1 VIAFLAPRPRY
12 APAVLLTSAHHFAH
26 IMLVAR
32 SSGLGH
38 AIAQQSK
45 ITFFQAVVL
54 GLLQGVSEL
63 FPVSSLGHA
72 VVFPALFNWHNLVAS
87 ESKPES
93 FWLAFVVALHVGT
106 ALALVAFFW
115 RDWKAIVGGLVHSAL
130 SRTVTTSTE
139 RLGWLL
145 VVATIPAGITGLI
158 FEHELR
164 VLFSKPLA
172 ASIFLVING
181 FILFGGEVARRRA
194 EIRERRGHLPP
205 RELKT
210 LDFKEAGVIGTAQVL
225 ALLAGI
231 SRSGITMVAGLIRG
245 LDYKDAARFSFLL
258 ATPVILLAG
267 LYKIPDLLGTLGN
280 GVRGQALVGALC
292 AFVAALISVRFLT
305 RYFKTRTLWPF
316 GLYCLVMGTFCVVSF
331 A

>member
-1 VIAFLAPRPRY
+1 
-12 APAVLLTSAHHFAH
+12 VLITSAHHFAH
-26 IMLVAR
+26 IMILAR

-38 AIAQQSK
+38 AVAQQSK
-45 ITFFQAVVL
+45 ITFFQAVLL
-54 GLLQGVSEL
+54 GVLQGISEL

-72 VVFPALFNWHNLVAS
+72 VIFPALFNWHNLVAS
-87 ESKPES
+87 ESRPES

-106 ALALVAFFW
+106 AIALVAFFW
-115 RDWKAIVGGLVHSAL
+115 REWKAIVVGVIHSA
-130 SRTVTTSTE
+130 RTRTITTSTE

-145 VVATIPAGITGLI
+145 VAATIPAGITGLI

-194 EIRERRGHLPP
+194 EIRERRRHLSP
-205 RELKT
+205 RKT

-231 SRSGITMVAGLIRG
+231 SRSGITIVAGLIRG
-245 LDYKDAARFSFLL
+245 LDYEDAARFSFLL

-267 LYKIPDLLGTLGN
+267 VYKIPDLLGPLGD
-280 GVRGQALVGALC
+280 GVRAQALVGALC
-292 AFVAALISVRFLT
+292 AFVGAFISVAFLT

-316 GLYCLVMGTFCVVSF
+316 GLYCLVMGTFCVVRF

>member
-1 VIAFLAPRPRY
+1 MLIAGL
-12 APAVLLTSAHHFAH
+12 HHLAH
-26 IMLVAR
+26 ISLVAR
-32 SSGLGH
+32 ASGH
-38 AIAQQSK
+38 AHTTAQSK
-45 ITFFQAVVL
+45 ITFFQAIVL
-54 GLLQGVSEL
+54 GVLQGVTEL
-63 FPVSSLGHA
+63 FPVSSLGHT

-115 RDWKAIVGGLVHSAL
+115 REWLAIVTGLFHSV
-130 SRTVTTSTE
+130 RTRTITTPTE

-145 VVATIPAGITGLI
+145 VVATIPAGITGLLL
-158 FEHELR
+158 EHELR
-164 VLFSKPLA
+164 VLFTKPLA
-172 ASIFLVING
+172 ASIFLLING

-194 EIRERRGHLPP
+194 LVRERQRHLAP
-205 RELKT
+205 RKE
-210 LDFKEAGVIGTAQVL
+210 LDFKEAAVIGTAQVL

-231 SRSGITMVAGLIRG
+231 SRSGVTMVAGLVRG
-245 LDYKDAARFSFLL
+245 LDYEDAARFSFLL

-267 LYKIPDLLGTLGN
+267 VVKIPDLLGPLGD
-280 GVRGQALVGALC
+280 GVRAQALVGALC
-292 AFVAALISVRFLT
+292 AFVAAFVSVAFLT

-316 GLYCLVMGTFCVVSF
+316 GVYCVVAGTFFIVRF

>member
-1 VIAFLAPRPRY
+1 
-12 APAVLLTSAHHFAH
+12 VLISGVYHFAH
-26 IMLVAR
+26 IVLVAQ
-32 SSGLGH
+32 SSGH
-38 AIAQQSK
+38 AHLAAQQAK
-45 ITFFQAVVL
+45 ITFFQAIVL
-54 GLLQGVSEL
+54 GVLQGVSEL

-72 VVFPALFNWHNLVAS
+72 VVFPALFSWNNLVAS

-115 RDWKAIVGGLVHSAL
+115 RDWKAIIGGLLHSA
-130 SRTVTTSTE
+130 RTRTITTPTE

-145 VVATIPAGITGLI
+145 VVATIPAGITGLAL
-158 FEHELR
+158 EHELR

-172 ASIFLVING
+172 ASIFLLANG
-181 FILFGGEVARRRA
+181 FLLFGGEVARRRA
-194 EIRERRGHLPP
+194 AIRERRGHLAP
-205 RELKT
+205 RQLRT
-210 LDFKEAGVIGTAQVL
+210 LEFKEAGLVGTAQVL

-231 SRSGITMVAGLIRG
+231 SRSGVTMVAGLIRG
-245 LDYKDAARFSFLL
+245 LDYADAARFSFLL

-267 LYKIPDLLGTLGN
+267 LYKIPDLMGPLGN
-280 GVRGQALVGALC
+280 GVRGQALIGAVC
-292 AFVAALISVRFLT
+292 AFVAALFSVRFLT

-316 GLYCLVMGTFCVVSF
+316 GLYCLAIGTFCVVRF

>member
-1 VIAFLAPRPRY
+1 
-12 APAVLLTSAHHFAH
+12 
-26 IMLVAR
+26 M
-32 SSGLGH
+32 
-38 AIAQQSK
+38 
-45 ITFFQAVVL
+45 VL

-87 ESKPES
+87 EDKPES

-115 RDWKAIVGGLVHSAL
+115 RDWKAIIQGLLHSA
-130 SRTVTTSTE
+130 RTRTLDTPTE

-145 VVATIPAGITGLI
+145 VVATVPAGITGLAL
-158 FEHELR
+158 EHKLR
-164 VLFSKPLA
+164 VLFTKPLA

-181 FILFGGEVARRRA
+181 FILFVGEVARRRA
-194 EIRERRGHLPP
+194 QIRERRSHRGP
-205 RELKT
+205 RKT

-245 LDYKDAARFSFLL
+245 LDYEDAARFSFLL

-267 LYKIPDLLGTLGN
+267 VYKIPDLMGTLGN
-280 GVRGQALVGALC
+280 GVRGQALAGAACAFVGAL
-292 AFVAALISVRFLT
+292 FSVAFLT
-305 RYFKTRTLWPF
+305 RYFRTRTLWPF
-316 GLYCLVMGTFCVVSF
+316 GLYCLVFGTFCVVRF

>member
-1 VIAFLAPRPRY
+1 MLI
-12 APAVLLTSAHHFAH
+12 TSAHHFAH
-26 IMLVAR
+26 IMILAR

-38 AIAQQSK
+38 AVAQQSK
-45 ITFFQAVVL
+45 ITFFQAVLL
-54 GLLQGVSEL
+54 GVLQGISEL

-72 VVFPALFNWHNLVAS
+72 VIFPALFNWHNLVAS
-87 ESKPES
+87 ESRPES

-106 ALALVAFFW
+106 AIALVAFFW
-115 RDWKAIVGGLVHSAL
+115 REWKAIVVGVIHSA
-130 SRTVTTSTE
+130 RTRTITTSTE

-145 VVATIPAGITGLI
+145 VAATIPAGITGLI

-194 EIRERRGHLPP
+194 EIRERRRHLSP
-205 RELKT
+205 RKT

-231 SRSGITMVAGLIRG
+231 SRSGITIVAGLIRG
-245 LDYKDAARFSFLL
+245 LDYEDAARFSFLL

-267 LYKIPDLLGTLGN
+267 VYKIPDLLGPLGD
-280 GVRGQALVGALC
+280 GVRAQALVGALC
-292 AFVAALISVRFLT
+292 AFVGAFISVAFLT

-316 GLYCLVMGTFCVVSF
+316 GLYCLVMGTFCVVRF

>member
-1 VIAFLAPRPRY
+1 MPSVHHVAHLLLLAQTNS
-12 APAVLLTSAHHFAH
+12 AAAVH
-26 IMLVAR
+26 
-32 SSGLGH
+32 
-38 AIAQQSK
+38 QSK
-45 ITFFQAVVL
+45 VTFFQAIVL
-54 GLLQGVSEL
+54 GLLQGVTEL
-63 FPVSSLGHA
+63 FPVSSLGHT
-72 VVFPALFNWHNLVAS
+72 VVFPALFGWHNLVAS

-115 RDWKAIVGGLVHSAL
+115 REWMSIIGGLLHSVRT
-130 SRTVTTSTE
+130 RTVTTPTE

-145 VVATIPAGITGLI
+145 VVATIPAGITGLAL
-158 FEHELR
+158 EHPLR
-164 VLFSKPLA
+164 VLFTKPLA
-172 ASIFLVING
+172 ASIFLVVNG

-194 EIRERRGHLPP
+194 EIRERAGHLPS

-225 ALLAGI
+225 ALFAGI

-245 LDYKDAARFSFLL
+245 LNYEDAARFAFLL

-267 LYKIPDLLGTLGN
+267 VVKIPDLLGPLGN
-280 GVRGQALVGALC
+280 GVRAQALVGAAA
-292 AFVAALISVRFLT
+292 AFVAALVSVRFLT
-305 RYFKTRTLWPF
+305 RYFKTRKLWPF
-316 GLYCLVMGTFCVVSF
+316 GLYCLVAGTVFIIRF

>member
-1 VIAFLAPRPRY
+1 MLIASIHIFAH
-12 APAVLLTSAHHFAH
+12 VLLAAG
-26 IMLVAR
+26 
-32 SSGLGH
+32 SGGPGH
-38 AIAQQSK
+38 AVAHASK
-45 ITFFQAVVL
+45 MTFFQAVVL
-54 GLLQGVSEL
+54 GVLQGVSEL

-72 VVFPALFNWHNLVAS
+72 VVFPALFNWNNLVAS

-115 RDWKAIVGGLVHSAL
+115 RDWKAIIGGLAHS
-130 SRTVTTSTE
+130 SRTRTITTPTE

-145 VVATIPAGITGLI
+145 VAATIPAGITGLI

-164 VLFSKPLA
+164 VLFTKPLA

-210 LDFKEAGVIGTAQVL
+210 LEFKEAGVIGTAQVL

-245 LDYKDAARFSFLL
+245 LNHEDAARFSFLL

-267 LYKIPDLLGTLGN
+267 LYKIPDLLGPLGD
-280 GVRGQALVGALC
+280 GVRSQALVGALC
-292 AFVAALISVRFLT
+292 AFVGAFISVRFLT

-316 GLYCLVMGTFCVVSF
+316 GLYCLVAGTFFVIRF

>member
-1 VIAFLAPRPRY
+1 LA
-12 APAVLLTSAHHFAH
+12 
-26 IMLVAR
+26 
-32 SSGLGH
+32 
-38 AIAQQSK
+38 
-45 ITFFQAVVL
+45 
-54 GLLQGVSEL
+54 
-63 FPVSSLGHA
+63 
-72 VVFPALFNWHNLVAS
+72 
-87 ESKPES
+87 
-93 FWLAFVVALHVGT
+93 
-106 ALALVAFFW
+106 
-115 RDWKAIVGGLVHSAL
+115 HS
-130 SRTVTTSTE
+130 SRTRTITTPTE

-145 VVATIPAGITGLI
+145 VAATIPAGITGLI

-164 VLFSKPLA
+164 VLFTKPLA

-267 LYKIPDLLGTLGN
+267 LYKIPDLLGSLGN
-280 GVRGQALVGALC
+280 GVRAQALVGALC
-292 AFVAALISVRFLT
+292 AFVAALFSVTFLT
-305 RYFKTRTLWPF
+305 RYFRSRTMWPF
-316 GLYCLVMGTFCVVSF
+316 GLYCLVAGTFFIVRF

>member
-1 VIAFLAPRPRY
+1 MTVAHAT
-12 APAVLLTSAHHFAH
+12 AVGHS
-26 IMLVAR
+26 VA
-32 SSGLGH
+32 
-38 AIAQQSK
+38 AQSR

-115 RDWKAIVGGLVHSAL
+115 KDWKAIIAGLFHSL
-130 SRTVTTSTE
+130 RTRTVTTATE

-145 VVATIPAGITGLI
+145 VVATIPAGITGIAL
-158 FEHELR
+158 EHELR

-172 ASIFLVING
+172 ASIFLVVNG
-181 FILFGGEVARRRA
+181 FILFGGEAARRRA

-205 RELKT
+205 RNSRRSS
-210 LDFKEAGVIGTAQVL
+210 TAKPASSERRKFSL
-225 ALLAGI
+225 C
-231 SRSGITMVAGLIRG
+231 SRAS
-245 LDYKDAARFSFLL
+245 
-258 ATPVILLAG
+258 
-267 LYKIPDLLGTLGN
+267 
-280 GVRGQALVGALC
+280 
-292 AFVAALISVRFLT
+292 AALASRW
-305 RYFKTRTLWPF
+305 WP
-316 GLYCLVMGTFCVVSF
+316 G
-331 A
+331 

>member
-1 VIAFLAPRPRY
+1 
-12 APAVLLTSAHHFAH
+12 VLIPNAYHFAH
-26 IMLVAR
+26 IVVV
-32 SSGLGH
+32 SKSGGLGH
-38 AIAQQSK
+38 AVALQSK
-45 ITFFQAVVL
+45 ITFFQAIVL
-54 GLLQGVSEL
+54 GVLQGVSEL

-72 VVFPALFNWHNLVAS
+72 VIFPALFGWHNLVAS

-106 ALALVAFFW
+106 AFALLAYFW
-115 RDWKAIVGGLVHSAL
+115 KDWKAIIVGVVRSA
-130 SRTVTTSTE
+130 RTRTISNATE

-158 FEHELR
+158 LEHPFR

-181 FILFGGEVARRRA
+181 FILFGGEVSRRRA
-194 EIRERRGHLPP
+194 EIRERQKHLAP
-205 RELKT
+205 RRA
-210 LDFKEAGVIGTAQVL
+210 LDFKEAGVIGVAQVL

-231 SRSGITMVAGLIRG
+231 SRSGITMVAGLFRG
-245 LDYKDAARFSFLL
+245 LDYEDAARFSFLL
-258 ATPVILLAG
+258 ATPIILLAG
-267 LYKIPDLLGTLGN
+267 IFKIPDLLGTLGD
-280 GVRGQALVGALC
+280 GVRNQALIGALC
-292 AFVAALISVRFLT
+292 AFAGALISVAFLT

-316 GLYCLVMGTFCVVSF
+316 GLYCLVMGTFCIVRF

>member
-1 VIAFLAPRPRY
+1 MLI
-12 APAVLLTSAHHFAH
+12 TTAHHFAL
-26 IMLVAR
+26 IVAH
-32 SSGLGH
+32 SGGVGH
-38 AIAQQSK
+38 ALAQQSK
-45 ITFFQAVVL
+45 ITFFQAIVL
-54 GLLQGVSEL
+54 GILQGVSEL

-72 VVFPALFNWHNLVAS
+72 VVFPALFDWHNLVAS

-115 RDWKAIVGGLVHSAL
+115 RDWTAIVGGLVHSTIT
-130 SRTVTTSTE
+130 RTITTPTE

-145 VVATIPAGITGLI
+145 VVATIPAGITGLLL
-158 FEHELR
+158 EHELR

-172 ASIFLVING
+172 ASIFLVVNG
-181 FILFGGEVARRRA
+181 FILFGGELARRRA
-194 EIRERRGHLPP
+194 EIRERRGHLPA

-210 LDFKEAGVIGTAQVL
+210 LDFREAGVIGTAQVL

-245 LDYKDAARFSFLL
+245 LDYQDAARFSFLL

-267 LYKIPDLLGTLGN
+267 VFKIPDLLGPLGD
-280 GVRGQALVGALC
+280 GVRAQALVGALC
-292 AFVAALISVRFLT
+292 AFVGAFVSVAFLT

-316 GLYCLVMGTFCVVSF
+316 GLYCLAMGSFCIFRF

>member
-1 VIAFLAPRPRY
+1 MLIAGVHLFSH
-12 APAVLLTSAHHFAH
+12 VLLATGPGGPGHVVAH
-26 IMLVAR
+26 V
-32 SSGLGH
+32 
-38 AIAQQSK
+38 SK
-45 ITFFQAVVL
+45 MTFFQAVVL
-54 GLLQGVSEL
+54 GVLQGVSEL

-72 VVFPALFNWHNLVAS
+72 VVFPALFNWNNLVAS

-115 RDWKAIVGGLVHSAL
+115 RDWKAIIGALVHSI
-130 SRTVTTSTE
+130 RTRTITTPTE

-145 VVATIPAGITGLI
+145 VAATIPAGITGLI
-158 FEHELR
+158 LEHELR
-164 VLFSKPLA
+164 VLFTKPLA
-172 ASIFLVING
+172 ASIFLVINA

-245 LDYKDAARFSFLL
+245 LDHEDAARFSFLL

-267 LYKIPDLLGTLGN
+267 IYKIPDLIGPLGD
-280 GVRGQALVGALC
+280 GVRSQALVGALC

-316 GLYCLVMGTFCVVSF
+316 GLYCLVAGTFFVVRF

>member
-1 VIAFLAPRPRY
+1 MLI
-12 APAVLLTSAHHFAH
+12 TGAHQFAH
-26 IMLVAR
+26 IVLVAR

-38 AIAQQSK
+38 AAQQSK

-54 GLLQGVSEL
+54 GVLQGVSEL

-72 VVFPALFNWHNLVAS
+72 VVFPALFNWH
-87 ESKPES
+87 ES

-106 ALALVAFFW
+106 ALALVVFFW
-115 RDWKAIVGGLVHSAL
+115 KDWKAIVGGLFHSARA
-130 SRTVTTSTE
+130 RTITTPTE

-145 VVATIPAGITGLI
+145 VVATIPAGITGLAL
-158 FEHELR
+158 EHELR

-172 ASIFLVING
+172 ASIFLIVNG
-181 FILFGGEVARRRA
+181 FILFGGEAARRHA
-194 EIRERRGHLPP
+194 EVRERRGHLPP

-210 LDFKEAGVIGTAQVL
+210 LEFKEAGVIGTAQVL

-231 SRSGITMVAGLIRG
+231 SRSGVTMVAGLIRG
-245 LDYKDAARFSFLL
+245 LDYKDSARFSFLL

-267 LYKIPDLLGTLGN
+267 LYKIPDLMGTLGN
-280 GVRGQALVGALC
+280 GVRGQALVGAAC
-292 AFVAALISVRFLT
+292 AFAGALVSVAFLT
-305 RYFKTRTLWPF
+305 RYFRTRTLWPF
-316 GLYCLVMGTFCVVSF
+316 GLYCLAMGTFCVVRF

>member
-1 VIAFLAPRPRY
+1 MLIP
-12 APAVLLTSAHHFAH
+12 SAGHFAH
-26 IMLVAR
+26 LVLVAR
-32 SSGLGH
+32 SGGLGH
-38 AIAQQSK
+38 AVAQPSK
-45 ITFFQAVVL
+45 ITFFQAVLL

-72 VVFPALFNWHNLVAS
+72 VIFPALFNWHNLVAS
-87 ESKPES
+87 ESRPES

-106 ALALVAFFW
+106 ALALVAFFF
-115 RDWKAIVGGLVHSAL
+115 REWKAIVGGLVHSA
-130 SRTVTTSTE
+130 RTRAVTTSTE

-145 VVATIPAGITGLI
+145 LVATIPAGITGLI

-164 VLFSKPLA
+164 VLFTKPLA
-172 ASIFLVING
+172 ASSFLVVNG

-194 EIRERRGHLPP
+194 EIREHQSHLPP
-205 RELKT
+205 RKM

-231 SRSGITMVAGLIRG
+231 SRSGITIVAGLIRG
-245 LDYKDAARFSFLL
+245 LDYEDAARFSFLL

-267 LYKIPDLLGTLGN
+267 VYKIPDLLGPLGD

-292 AFVAALISVRFLT
+292 AFVAAFVSVAFLT

-316 GLYCLVMGTFCVVSF
+316 GLYCLVMGAFCVVRF

>member
-1 VIAFLAPRPRY
+1 MMTVAHAT
-12 APAVLLTSAHHFAH
+12 AVGHS
-26 IMLVAR
+26 VA
-32 SSGLGH
+32 
-38 AIAQQSK
+38 AQSR

-115 RDWKAIVGGLVHSAL
+115 KDWKAIIAGLFHSL
-130 SRTVTTSTE
+130 RTRTVTTGDRAARLAPRCRDDPGRYHWPSPSSTNCA
-139 RLGWLL
+139 
-145 VVATIPAGITGLI
+145 VS
-158 FEHELR
+158 
-164 VLFSKPLA
+164 FSRPLA
-172 ASIFLVING
+172 ASIFLVVNG
-181 FILFGGEVARRRA
+181 FILFGGEAARRRA

-210 LDFKEAGVIGTAQVL
+210 LEYREAGVIGTAQVL
-225 ALLAGI
+225 ARLVGI

-267 LYKIPDLLGTLGN
+267 LYKIPDLMGLARQRRPRPGTCRRRVRLRRCFVLG
-280 GVRGQALVGALC
+280 LVPDVCTSGRC
-292 AFVAALISVRFLT
+292 
-305 RYFKTRTLWPF
+305 TLWPF
-316 GLYCLVMGTFCVVSF
+316 GLYCLVFGTFCIVRF

>member
-1 VIAFLAPRPRY
+1 VLIASVHLFTH
-12 APAVLLTSAHHFAH
+12 VLLATG
-26 IMLVAR
+26 
-32 SSGLGH
+32 SGGPGH
-38 AIAQQSK
+38 AVAQHSK
-45 ITFFQAVVL
+45 MTFFQAVVL
-54 GLLQGVSEL
+54 GVLQGVSEL

-72 VVFPALFNWHNLVAS
+72 VVFPALFNWNNLVAS

-115 RDWKAIVGGLVHSAL
+115 RDWKAIIGALAHS
-130 SRTVTTSTE
+130 SRTRTITTPTE

-164 VLFSKPLA
+164 VLFTKPLA
-172 ASIFLVING
+172 ASIFLVINA

-245 LDYKDAARFSFLL
+245 LDHEDAARFSFLL

-267 LYKIPDLLGTLGN
+267 IYKIPDLLGPLGD
-280 GVRGQALVGALC
+280 GVRSQALVGALC
-292 AFVAALISVRFLT
+292 AFVAAFISVRFLT
-305 RYFKTRTLWPF
+305 LYFKTRTLWPF
-316 GLYCLVMGTFCVVSF
+316 GLYCLVAGTFFVIRF

>member
-1 VIAFLAPRPRY
+1 MLIPNAYHL
-12 APAVLLTSAHHFAH
+12 AH
-26 IMLVAR
+26 IVVVSR
-32 SSGLGH
+32 SGGLGH
-38 AIAQQSK
+38 AVAPQAK

-54 GLLQGVSEL
+54 GVLQGVSEL

-72 VVFPALFNWHNLVAS
+72 VIFPALFGWHNLVAS

-106 ALALVAFFW
+106 ALALVAYFW
-115 RDWKAIVGGLVHSAL
+115 KEWKAIIVGLVRSA
-130 SRTVTTSTE
+130 RTRTISTATE

-158 FEHELR
+158 LEHPFR

-172 ASIFLVING
+172 ASIFLVVNG
-181 FILFGGEVARRRA
+181 FILFAGEVSRRRA
-194 EIRERRGHLPP
+194 EIRERRKRLAP
-205 RELKT
+205 RRT

-231 SRSGITMVAGLIRG
+231 SRSGITIVAGLFRG
-245 LDYKDAARFSFLL
+245 LDYEDAARFSFLL
-258 ATPVILLAG
+258 ATPIILLAG
-267 LYKIPDLLGTLGN
+267 VYKIPDLLGSLGD
-280 GVRGQALVGALC
+280 GVRGQALLGALC
-292 AFVAALISVRFLT
+292 AFAGALVSVAFLT

-316 GLYCLVMGTFCVVSF
+316 GLYCLVMGTFCVVRF